1 MNEVWDQF
9 IRNEE
14 AFTRLLTLDELLSL
28 NQKVNELIEGRL
40 PRPKEP
46 TPLLAPEA
54 MKMILPLIYE
64 QIRLRAYPELKKG
77 RMQLQLSEQ
86 QMASFLKEVAQA
98 DEKLELVETRRQ
110 IILEQMAAII
120 GLTYAELG
128 DGAPLTDDEALDMIR
143 DLLLDYDDHI
153 ITRNYERGYGEVI
166 MGKLRQRTSYARK
179 SCDNGWNNT
188 FRSSH
193 ITRQPYCHGTSS

>member
-1 MNEVWDQF
+1 
-9 IRNEE
+9 
-14 AFTRLLTLDELLSL
+14 
-28 NQKVNELIEGRL
+28 
-40 PRPKEP
+40 
-46 TPLLAPEA
+46 
-54 MKMILPLIYE
+54 
-64 QIRLRAYPELKKG
+64 
-77 RMQLQLSEQ
+77 MQLQLSEQ
-86 QMASFLKEVAQA
+86 QRASFLKEVAQA

-166 MGKLRQRTSYARK
+166 MGKLRQRTSYAR
-179 SCDNGWNNT
+179 
-188 FRSSH
+188 
-193 ITRQPYCHGTSS
+193 